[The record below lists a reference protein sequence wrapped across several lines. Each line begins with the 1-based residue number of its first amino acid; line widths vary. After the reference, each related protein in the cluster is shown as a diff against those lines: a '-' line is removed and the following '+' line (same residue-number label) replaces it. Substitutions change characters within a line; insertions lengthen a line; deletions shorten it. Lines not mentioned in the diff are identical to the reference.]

1 MTFRNIRLR
10 QKDSTL
16 VHVKFFLV
24 QHPGNTG
31 LKKLDLKQER
41 KRKRKEK
48 QRKEWDEMEGERAQ
62 KRETMRDD

>member
-1 MTFRNIRLR
+1 M
-10 QKDSTL
+10 
-16 VHVKFFLV
+16 HVKFFLV

-41 KRKRKEK
+41 KRKRREK

>member
-1 MTFRNIRLR
+1 M
-10 QKDSTL
+10 
-16 VHVKFFLV
+16 HVKFFLV
-24 QHPGNTG
+24 QHLGNTG